1 MKKVA
6 IGGGQGFWG
15 DSPDAAIHM
24 IRNADIQY
32 MGCDYLAELTLS
44 IMAKQQLKDPTKG
57 FAPDFTTRIL
67 KEAGKEAWDKHIRIC
82 TNAGGMNI
90 NGCVDGIRQWAEG
103 NSMSGY
109 KIGYV
114 TGDNIKDKIPQLLKD
129 GWTFPNFD
137 YDGNFN
143 DILDKIYNCN
153 VYIGHEGIEGCLAE
167 GADVVITGRAAD
179 SALFLAP
186 LKYEFGW
193 AADDWDNLARGI
205 MAGHLLECG
214 GQGAGGNYMYD
225 WRNVPRMDELGF
237 PIAELTDDTFEITKA
252 PDCGGIICEQSC
264 KEQFLYEVH
273 DPANYLTPDVNVDIS
288 HATITQVGDN
298 RVRIGGV
305 KGKPRPDTLKLCV
318 GYHKGWKTVSMLSFA
333 WPDEA
338 WKTYALEHGVSRS
351 VISYLDIRPEDF
363 YKVETTVD
371 GLTVVTPRAWEDLSE
386 ILQYHEELGLAVSEE
401 LTTQYLQNKQV
412 ARDFA
417 IYYELYQKYRQAYN
431 IDAILQGVWDED
443 VLTQARSAKMDERM
457 SLVSLLLE
465 AVFLQMERCTL
476 RHDALC
482 LIVAALKAQRG
493 TLDVPGDALTAL
505 AGLED
510 NWRAEANKAPSA
522 RQKVYLDL
530 LSLTAQWHGE
540 LSGSTPFS
548 ALKACYQRSV
558 ADLQAEVAET
568 QKKLGNLLRFLQEA
582 FGKGTE
588 LSMAVNDLTVAPV
601 ATAFL
606 GQFLSTDYFAA
617 SRDLLLHRQS
627 EQLLHQIDLTG
638 LV

>member
-153 VYIGHEGIEGCLAE
+153 VYIGHEGIEGCLTE

-333 WPDEA
+333 WPDPRYQPPQPGCHLYDRLLRPA
-338 WKTYALEHGVSRS
+338 HRQLPQCGSAAQDHQQSRTGR
-351 VISYLDIRPEDF
+351 IP
-363 YKVETTVD
+363 D
-371 GLTVVTPRAWEDLSE
+371 GLHRLCRRRIHRCGQKFRYAGFHDRRS
-386 ILQYHEELGLAVSEE
+386 GLHHPHQHGHLHCPHRRPV
-401 LTTQYLQNKQV
+401 Q
-412 ARDFA
+412 
-417 IYYELYQKYRQAYN
+417 
-431 IDAILQGVWDED
+431 
-443 VLTQARSAKMDERM
+443 RSAEP
-457 SLVSLLLE
+457 
-465 AVFLQMERCTL
+465 AV
-476 RHDALC
+476 
-482 LIVAALKAQRG
+482 
-493 TLDVPGDALTAL
+493 
-505 AGLED
+505 
-510 NWRAEANKAPSA
+510 
-522 RQKVYLDL
+522 
-530 LSLTAQWHGE
+530 
-540 LSGSTPFS
+540 
-548 ALKACYQRSV
+548 
-558 ADLQAEVAET
+558 
-568 QKKLGNLLRFLQEA
+568 
-582 FGKGTE
+582 
-588 LSMAVNDLTVAPV
+588 
-601 ATAFL
+601 
-606 GQFLSTDYFAA
+606 
-617 SRDLLLHRQS
+617 
-627 EQLLHQIDLTG
+627 
-638 LV
+638 